1 MLGTLWDGPL
11 RDGRVHP
18 LTLPAPPCS
27 PAHPPSTPVRAGRGT
42 VSTERGTELES
53 GETLRN
59 KLDHVGPHQAAMSGG
74 RLSPRRICLLCDQLT
89 GPTRRRHTEPQSP
102 PMYTPPP
109 PPGQRAELRLHLVVR
124 AAGAGREP
132 RPDHRGGVGGRA
144 AGAAARRPLLGLEAR
159 SLWVL
164 CTATSTSFSTISR
177 TFLSSTP
184 PHTCRVLCPTWCLC

>member
-109 PPGQRAELRLHLVVR
+109 PRGQASTKALRTGRRVKRGWWRRRAQQRMPGGPNPDPPSRAVSVLN
-124 AAGAGREP
+124 EP
-132 RPDHRGGVGGRA
+132 RTPVVMLTP
-144 AGAAARRPLLGLEAR
+144 RRPGSAEATR
-159 SLWVL
+159 S
-164 CTATSTSFSTISR
+164 
-177 TFLSSTP
+177 
-184 PHTCRVLCPTWCLC
+184 CRSES